1 MSFLAYVLRGAN
13 DSLRAYQDQI
23 PRAIVRMLQDCPPE
37 AASTRKVRF
46 HIGMR
51 PFAAEFSFLIG
62 IVDCNE
68 TCIVHRVP
76 DSIRSS
82 NRYFVE

>member
-37 AASTRKVRF
+37 AASTRKV
-46 HIGMR
+46 I
-51 PFAAEFSFLIG
+51 S
-62 IVDCNE
+62 
-68 TCIVHRVP
+68 
-76 DSIRSS
+76 
-82 NRYFVE
+82 YFVMHLPGPEFAIC

>member
-37 AASTRKVRF
+37 AASTRKVRYV
-46 HIGMR
+46 GVLVN
-51 PFAAEFSFLIG
+51 PLLNL
-62 IVDCNE
+62 V
-68 TCIVHRVP
+68 VL
-76 DSIRSS
+76 
-82 NRYFVE
+82 